1 MAYLRVLVNPDD
13 DNAFL
18 RIVNTPKREIGPATL
33 EKLGS
38 YANMR
43 GKSLFTASFELG
55 LEQHL
60 SGRGLRTYAASLSG
74 WWRLPIMLSGVTR
87 WKRCAH

>member
-43 GKSLFTASFELG
+43 AKAYLPPV
-55 LEQHL
+55 L
-60 SGRGLRTYAASLSG
+60 SS
-74 WWRLPIMLSGVTR
+74 V
-87 WKRCAH
+87 

>member
-1 MAYLRVLVNPDD
+1 LVNPDD

-18 RIVNTPKREIGPATL
+18 RIVNTPRREIGPVTL

-43 GKSLFTASFELG
+43 GKSLFEASFEMG
-55 LEQHL
+55 LEQQL
-60 SGRGLRTYAASLSG
+60 SGRGRGKVRRFREWLVAIAEQAERGKTGEA
-74 WWRLPIMLSGVTR
+74 V
-87 WKRCAH
+87 

>member
-18 RIVNTPKREIGPATL
+18 RIVNTPRREIGPVTL

-43 GKSLFTASFELG
+43 GKSLFETATEMGVRTDIDWPWSRKPASVFWLDCSYLG
-55 LEQHL
+55 
-60 SGRGLRTYAASLSG
+60 
-74 WWRLPIMLSGVTR
+74 
-87 WKRCAH
+87 